1 MFITFGR
8 ASLLLALGLALFG
21 IGAFV
26 YGARRER
33 PEWVAAGRRS
43 VFALFAVLTAAMAI
57 IEIAFA
63 RSDFSFQL
71 AATHSSTTTPR
82 LYKLTSMWSSQEG
95 SLLLWVWLLS
105 GWSSLAMV
113 VARKRAAALLPY
125 AGAAL
130 LVFAAF
136 FLGLSNFFANPMSAL
151 SPAPVEGTGLQPLLR
166 YPAMAIHPPM
176 LYSGYTLAI
185 VPLAFAVSA
194 LISGRV
200 DATWLRQTRRFAL
213 GSWLCLTFG
222 ILLGARWSWSE
233 LGWGGYWA
241 WDPVENAALLPW
253 LTGTAALHSLMVQER
268 RGTLRVWN
276 IFLALA
282 TGILAVIGTFLVRS
296 GVLESIH
303 AFGASTLG
311 LPFVAF
317 IALLI
322 ATSAGLIAWRR
333 DALRSEARLDS
344 LFSREAVFIL
354 NNLVLVGMCLVIMWG
369 TFFPL
374 ISEAVTGR
382 RAAVGP
388 PWFGRY
394 TVPLAI
400 ALVLLS
406 GIGPLLAWRGSEWRS
421 VRRSFVIPA
430 GLAAAIMLVA
440 VIAPLPW
447 SLRAFALFA
456 AAAFTIGA
464 VSQESWR
471 AARARQRST
480 GRTLPFAAA
489 GLIARNRRRYG
500 GFLAHAGFAVMLIGV
515 AASSAFKHVTDV
527 RLSPGQSASV
537 GGYDVRYVRATAG
550 YNAEK
555 LSLGA
560 VLDVRRDGK
569 HVATLR
575 PSRGYYPVADAERFG
590 TLGRWFEGES
600 TSEVGLRAGPRRD
613 VWTAVEPDLQPLQSM
628 IHGIDKRFPLA
639 GPKIEPLFLQALSE
653 RYRLDP
659 PKAAFRFIVSPMVLW
674 VWIGGLT
681 AVGGGLIAIW
691 PAGAR
696 RRVRSPATKR
706 ARSAAPASA

>member
-1 MFITFGR
+1 MVIVE
-8 ASLLLALGLALFG
+8 A
-21 IGAFV
+21 
-26 YGARRER
+26 
-33 PEWVAAGRRS
+33 
-43 VFALFAVLTAAMAI
+43 
-57 IEIAFA
+57 AFA
-63 RSDFSFQL
+63 RSDFSFRL
-71 AATHSSTTTPR
+71 VASHSSTTTPR
-82 LYKLTSMWSSQEG
+82 LYQLTSMWSSQEG
-95 SLLLWVWLLS
+95 LLLLWVWLLS

-113 VARKRAAALLPY
+113 VARRRAAALMPH
-125 AGAAL
+125 AGAVL

-136 FLGLSNFFANPMSAL
+136 FLALSNFLANPMSSL
-151 SPAPVEGTGLQPLLR
+151 SPAPSQGTGLQPLLR

-185 VPLAFAVSA
+185 VPLAFAIAA

-200 DATWLRQTRRFAL
+200 DVTWLRQTRRFAL

-276 IFLALA
+276 VFLALA

-317 IALLI
+317 IAILI
-322 ATSAGLIAWRR
+322 ATAGGLLAWRR
-333 DALRSEARLDS
+333 ESLRSEARLDS

-354 NNLVLVGMCLVIMWG
+354 NNLVLVGMCMVIMWG

-374 ISEAVTGR
+374 ISEALTGK
-382 RAAVGP
+382 RASVGP

-400 ALVLLS
+400 VLVLLS
-406 GIGPLLAWRGSEWRS
+406 GVGPLLAWRGSQWRA
-421 VRRSFVIPA
+421 VRRSLVVPA
-430 GLAAAIMLVA
+430 GLALATAVA
-440 VIAPLPW
+440 VLIAPLPE

-456 AAAFTIGA
+456 VAAFAIAAVGQEFVRGA
-464 VSQESWR
+464 L
-471 AARARQRST
+471 ARRRST
-480 GRTLPFAAA
+480 GRLLPFAAL

-500 GFLAHAGFAVMLIGV
+500 GFLVHAGFAVLLVGV
-515 AASSAFKHVTDV
+515 AASSAFKHVTDA
-527 RLSPGQSASV
+527 RLSPGQTAKV
-537 GGYDVRYVRATAG
+537 GDYQVKYVRATAH

-560 VLDVRRDGK
+560 VLDVSRHGR
-569 HVATLR
+569 HVTTLR

-600 TSEVGLRAGPRRD
+600 TSEVGLRAGATRD
-613 VWTAVEPDLQPLQSM
+613 VWTAVEPDLQPFQSM
-628 IHGIDKRFPLA
+628 IRGIDKRFPLA

-653 RYRLDP
+653 RYRLAP
-659 PKAAFRFIVSPMVLW
+659 PPAAFRFIVAPLVIW
-674 VWIGGLT
+674 VWIGGIV
-681 AVGGGLIAIW
+681 AVLGGLIAIW

-696 RRVRSPATKR
+696 RRVKSPATKPARGAVPAR
-706 ARSAAPASA
+706 A

>member
-1 MFITFGR
+1 MITFGR
-8 ASLLLALGLALFG
+8 ATLLLALALTVFG
-21 IGAFV
+21 AGAFI
-26 YGARRER
+26 YGGRRER

-43 VFALFAVLTAAMAI
+43 VFALFGVLTVAMAI
-57 IEIAFA
+57 VEAAFA
-63 RSDFSFQL
+63 RSDFSFAL
-71 AATHSSTTTPR
+71 VASHSSTTTPR
-82 LYKLTSMWSSQEG
+82 LYQLTSMWSSQEG

-105 GWSSLAMV
+105 GWSSLAMI
-113 VARKRAAALLPY
+113 VARRRAAALMPY
-125 AGAAL
+125 AGATL

-136 FLGLSNFFANPMSAL
+136 FLGLSNFLANPMAAL
-151 SPAPVEGTGLQPLLR
+151 NPAPAQGTGLQPLLR

-213 GSWLCLTFG
+213 GSWLALTFG

-268 RGTLRVWN
+268 RGTLRTWN
-276 IFLALA
+276 VFLALT

-311 LPFVAF
+311 LPFIAF

-322 ATSAGLIAWRR
+322 ATAAGLVAWRR
-333 DALRSEARLDS
+333 EALRSEARLDS

-374 ISEAVTGR
+374 ISEALTGK
-382 RAAVGP
+382 RASVGP

-421 VRRSFVIPA
+421 VRRSFVVPA
-430 GLAAAIMLVA
+430 ALALATALAAAF
-440 VIAPLPW
+440 APLPW

-456 AAAFTIGA
+456 VAAFTVAA
-464 VSQESWR
+464 VGQESLR

-480 GRTLPFAAA
+480 GRALPLAAF
-489 GLIARNRRRYG
+489 GLVARNRRRYG
-500 GFLAHAGFAVMLIGV
+500 GFLVHAGFAVMLVGV
-515 AASSAFKHVTDV
+515 AASSAFKHVTDA
-527 RLSPGQSASV
+527 RLGPGQSAKV
-537 GGYDVRYVRATAG
+537 GDYDVRYVRATAT

-560 VLDVRRDGK
+560 VLDVTRNGK
-569 HVATLR
+569 HMWTLR
-575 PSRGYYPVADAERFG
+575 PSRGYYPVADAARFG

-600 TSEVGLRAGPRRD
+600 TSEVGLRADPRRD

-628 IHGIDKRFPLA
+628 ISGIDKRFPLA
-639 GPKIEPLFLQALSE
+639 GPKIEPLFLQALTE

-659 PKAAFRFIVSPMVLW
+659 PKAAFRFIVSPMVMW
-674 VWIGGLT
+674 VWIGGIG
-681 AVGGGLIAIW
+681 AVLGGLIAIW
-691 PAGAR
+691 PAGLR
-696 RRVRSPATKR
+696 RRVKSPATKP
-706 ARSAAPASA
+706 ARTTVPVSA

>member
-1 MFITFGR
+1 MLITFGR
-8 ASLLLALGLALFG
+8 ASMLLALGLALFG

-26 YGARRER
+26 YGARAER
-33 PEWVAAGRRS
+33 PDWVEAGRRS
-43 VFALFAVLTAAMAI
+43 VFALFGVLTLAMAV

-63 RSDFSFQL
+63 RSDFSFRLVAQ
-71 AATHSSTTTPR
+71 HSSTTTPR
-82 LYKLTSMWSSQEG
+82 LYQLTSMWSSQEG

-105 GWSSLAMV
+105 GWSSLAMI
-113 VARKRAAALLPY
+113 VARKRAAALMPY
-125 AGAAL
+125 AGAVL
-130 LVFAAF
+130 LVFATF
-136 FLGLSNFFANPMSAL
+136 FLGLSNFLANPMGAL
-151 SPAPVEGTGLQPLLR
+151 SPAAAEGNGLQPLLR

-185 VPLAFAVSA
+185 IPLAFAVSA
-194 LISGRV
+194 LLTGRV

-268 RGTLRVWN
+268 RGTLRTWN
-276 IFLALA
+276 VFLALT

-311 LPFVAF
+311 LPFVVF
-317 IALLI
+317 IAVLI
-322 ATSAGLIAWRR
+322 VTAAGLVTWRR
-333 DALRSEARLDS
+333 SALRSEAKLDS
-344 LFSREAVFIL
+344 FFSREAVFIL

-374 ISEAVTGR
+374 ISEALTGK
-382 RAAVGP
+382 RASVGP

-421 VRRSFVIPA
+421 VRRSFVLPA
-430 GLAAAIMLVA
+430 GLAAAIVLVA

-456 AAAFTIGA
+456 AAAFTISA

-480 GRTLPFAAA
+480 GRALPFAAA

-500 GFLAHAGFAVMLIGV
+500 GFLVHAGFAVMLIGV

-527 RLSPGQSASV
+527 RLSPGQSAKV
-537 GGYDVRYVRATAG
+537 GDYDVRYVRATASF
-550 YNAEK
+550 NSEK

-560 VLDVRRDGK
+560 VLDVRHNGR
-569 HVATLR
+569 HVSTLR
-575 PSRGYYPVADAERFG
+575 PSRGYYPMADSERSG
-590 TLGRWFEGES
+590 TLGRWFAGES
-600 TSEVGLRAGPRRD
+600 TSEVGMRADPRRD
-613 VWTAVEPDLQPLQSM
+613 VWTAVEPDLQPFQSM
-628 IHGIDKRFPLA
+628 INGIDKRFPLA
-639 GPKIEPLFLQALSE
+639 DAKMEPLFLQALAE
-653 RYRLDP
+653 RYRVAP
-659 PKAAFRFIVSPMVLW
+659 PKAAFRLIVSPMVMW
-674 VWIGGLT
+674 VWIGGLG
-681 AVGGGLIAIW
+681 AVLGGLIAIW
-691 PAGAR
+691 PGRAR
-696 RRVRSPATKR
+696 RARSPATKT
-706 ARSAAPASA
+706 APAPVPVSV